1 MRRTSLVLAALAA
14 LSPSLAA
21 QNRSFVEA
29 TTLRGIGPVPPLDEY
44 GYAVAL
50 EGGVRLALPHGELVI
65 AGEPLDAEGDLAVVV
80 HPKDIALSLERPA
93 GTARNVFEGTI
104 EEIAPE
110 PPAGDLVRIAVASSP
125 RLTAEVTREAVE
137 SLGLHT
143 GARVYASFKA
153 AGVTVVADAS
163 GMNGWS

>member
-1 MRRTSLVLAALAA
+1 MQPREIFFATCAPGVEPILFAEVRALRLARAEC
-14 LSPSLAA
+14 
-21 QNRSFVEA
+21 QV
-29 TTLRGIGPVPPLDEY
+29 
-44 GYAVAL
+44 
-50 EGGVRLALPHGELVI
+50 GGVH
-65 AGEPLDAEGDLAVVV
+65 
-80 HPKDIALSLERPA
+80 
-93 GTARNVFEGTI
+93 FEGTI

-143 GARVYASFKA
+143 GARVFASFKA